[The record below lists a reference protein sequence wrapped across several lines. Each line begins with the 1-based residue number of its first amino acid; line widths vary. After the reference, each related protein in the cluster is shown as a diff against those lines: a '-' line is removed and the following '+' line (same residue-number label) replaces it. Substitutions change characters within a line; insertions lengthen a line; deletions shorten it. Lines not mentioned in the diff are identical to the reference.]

1 MDISPRIPRVAL
13 VTGAARRIGAAIALA
28 LAGAGFDIA
37 VHFRASREDAESLAS
52 SIRRVGRRAELF
64 QGDLAQESQIETL
77 IEGVKAALG
86 PVGVLINNA
95 SRFERDEWNTV
106 TRQSWDAHL
115 APNLRAPFVLA
126 QQFARMLPIEA
137 EGSII
142 NMLDQ
147 RVWSLTPHY
156 ISYSVSKYALWGLTQ
171 SLALALA
178 PRIRVNGIGPGPA
191 LPNAQ
196 QSMAQFEAQCAS
208 TPLRR
213 GTSAQEIAEAV
224 LAILRL
230 PAMTGQMLGLDG
242 GQHLQWKSGRLP
254 PREEE

>member
-1 MDISPRIPRVAL
+1 MEISSGIPRVAL
-13 VTGAARRIGAAIALA
+13 VTGAARRVGAAIALT
-28 LAGAGFDIA
+28 LAGTGFDIA
-37 VHFRASREDAESLAS
+37 VHFRASREDAESLAAT
-52 SIRRVGRRAELF
+52 IRGLGRRAELF
-64 QGDLAQESQIETL
+64 QADLAQEPQTETL
-77 IEGVKAALG
+77 VERAQAAVG

-95 SRFERDEWNTV
+95 SRFERDEWDTV
-106 TRQSWDAHL
+106 TRDSWDAHL
-115 APNLRAPFVLA
+115 APNLRAAFVLTQHLA
-126 QQFARMLPIEA
+126 KHLPAGA
-137 EGSII
+137 EGVVV

-156 ISYSVSKYALWGLTQ
+156 ISYTVSKYALWGLTQ

-196 QSMAQFEAQCAS
+196 QSMAQFAAQCAS

-213 GTSAQEIAEAV
+213 GTSPGEIAEAV

-230 PAMTGQMLGLDG
+230 PALAGQMLALDG
-242 GQHLQWKSGRLP
+242 AQHLQWKSGRLL